1 MYKTTLKLSQRINTG
16 NWHPSYVGDTL
27 ITADYGR
34 LYKCVVTY
42 EDVITYSSEERGE
55 WSGRDWDEVPN
66 DEGDGELLVKVEEIT
81 EEEYRKIMKDLSSIT
96 PELKGGLH
104 IYGHVVVHLSKVRK
118 RNRAAHRRKT
128 E

>member
-1 MYKTTLKLSQRINTG
+1 MNQTTLKLSQRIKIG
-16 NWHPSYVGDTL
+16 NWRPLCTGDTL
-27 ITADYGR
+27 ITADMGK
-34 LYKCVVTY
+34 LYQCVVTDT
-42 EDVITYSSEERGE
+42 DVITYSSEERGE

-118 RNRAAHRRKT
+118 RNRAAHRRKK